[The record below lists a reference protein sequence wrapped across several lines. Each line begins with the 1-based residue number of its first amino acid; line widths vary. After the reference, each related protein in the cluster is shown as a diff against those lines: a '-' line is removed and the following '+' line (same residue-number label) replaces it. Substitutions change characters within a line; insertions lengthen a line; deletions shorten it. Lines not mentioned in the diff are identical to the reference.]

1 MIERRRSRISSRV
14 VWYVSSQDIEITLEK
29 IKELISMQKLN
40 DNNEMDEELIWKL
53 TSFGIKDW
61 AKENKEY
68 LELIELTNLKWMT
81 RTEQIDLIKD
91 YVVPKISLWFRS
103 QWWFNEST
111 GWRCKHYL
119 WLYYNEKVK
128 ESDSARN

>member
-1 MIERRRSRISSRV
+1 
-14 VWYVSSQDIEITLEK
+14 
-29 IKELISMQKLN
+29 MQKLN

-53 TSFGIKDW
+53 TSSGIKDW

-91 YVVPKISLWFRS
+91 HVVPKIS
-103 QWWFNEST
+103 
-111 GWRCKHYL
+111 
-119 WLYYNEKVK
+119 
-128 ESDSARN
+128 